1 MKLNAINIIIKTAF
15 KKIQKANAIMSPVL
29 IYNTVDLTTDL
40 RVKRLI
46 KKRIK
51 GRKIRI
57 FGINLLPKHLTE
69 FKIFQKSSRI
79 LILAFP
85 K

>member
-1 MKLNAINIIIKTAF
+1 M
-15 KKIQKANAIMSPVL
+15 QKATAIMSPVP

-57 FGINLLPKHLTE
+57 FGINLLPKHWTE
-69 FKIFQKSSRI
+69 FKIIQKSSRI
-79 LILAFP
+79 LKLVFP
-85 K
+85 R